1 MVRAT
6 KDCVVRCGALRV
18 DRNFNDAEAEC
29 LSNNIYNYFQL
40 EKCTVFHAGSASTH
54 MRFLINYAE
63 TVHI

>member
-29 LSNNIYNYFQL
+29 LSNHIIQL
-40 EKCTVFHAGSASTH
+40 YKEKCTVFHAGSASTH

>member
-29 LSNNIYNYFQL
+29 LSNYI
-40 EKCTVFHAGSASTH
+40 
-54 MRFLINYAE
+54 
-63 TVHI
+63 